1 MGFSVSER
9 VIKLLCGKSIFEKGL
24 AYYQTESVD
33 IIEVEEYNVSIPD
46 LPRSRYEAIVQGAI
60 DYEVMVVIDIDG
72 DVQAE
77 CNCPAYSHGG
87 PFCKHI
93 AAVLI
98 NVDALKNGRDRSELT
113 GASHLSSIEDT
124 EILTPRIFTDTA
136 QDNGESPEINS
147 S

>member
-33 IIEVEEYNVSIPD
+33 IIEVEEYNDSIPD

-87 PFCKHI
+87 HSVNISRLCW
-93 AAVLI
+93 
-98 NVDALKNGRDRSELT
+98 ST
-113 GASHLSSIEDT
+113 
-124 EILTPRIFTDTA
+124 LTPLKLAEIV
-136 QDNGESPEINS
+136 QSLPELRTCPL
-147 S
+147 